1 MRTFAHDAGAVLFLV
16 TLYGYS
22 FCDSFLKHAF
32 VFCELCLYTI
42 VHHEKVSKR

>member
-1 MRTFAHDAGAVLFLV
+1 MRTVAHDAGAVLFLIM
-16 TLYGYS
+16 LYEYS

-32 VFCELCLYTI
+32 VFCELSLYTI